1 MNAKDAISY
10 LRHTV
15 QPSLGCTEPAC
26 AALCCGAA
34 SETGIGEIKSL
45 KLVVNPG
52 LYKNAMS
59 VAIPG
64 FDEVGMSYAAAL
76 GALLKRTDKEL
87 QIFEDLTPEIA
98 KAAKKL
104 VADKKITVTVD
115 YDQKGLYAR
124 CEIEGSSGRA
134 AAEIRGSHTNIVRII
149 KDGQIIF
156 EKGIIAAAKGDPFE
170 EELKKSTIED
180 IVSAVEDMKFS
191 DISFLLEG
199 IPPNEATAAYGKDH
213 PGPVG
218 IASTLYD
225 SLGNSLMERMMK
237 KVGTSIEARL
247 GGALCTV
254 MSSAGSGSKGLAVI
268 LPISEAAGDM
278 HASDEKLARALALGH
293 LVNSY
298 INLIIGKLSAFCTCA
313 AGASVGASCGLTY
326 LWGGSAKEIGYAI
339 NNMTGAVAGMICDG
353 GKTGCGLKLTQATS
367 SAYLS
372 ARMAVSGHTLRPT
385 DGICDQTPEAC
396 IAHLASLA
404 NKGMKDADKE
414 ILDIMLNKKLE

>member
-1 MNAKDAISY
+1 MKTSDAITY

-26 AALCCGAA
+26 AALCCAAA
-34 SETGIGEIKSL
+34 SETGIGEVESL

-87 QIFEDLTPEIA
+87 QIFEDLTPDIS
-98 KAAKKL
+98 KAAKEL
-104 VADKKITVTVD
+104 VADRKITVTVD
-115 YDQKGLYAR
+115 YGKKGIYAH
-124 CEIEGSSGRA
+124 CEIEGSLGKAS
-134 AAEIRGSHTNIVRII
+134 AEIQGSHTNIVKVT
-149 KDGQIIF
+149 KDDQILF
-156 EKGIIAAAKGDPFE
+156 EKGKTAAAKGDPFE
-170 EELKKSTIED
+170 EELKKSTIAE

-199 IPPNEATAAYGKDH
+199 IEPNETTAAYGKAN

-268 LPISEAAGDM
+268 LPIAEAAKDM
-278 HASDEKLARALALGH
+278 NATDEKLARALALGH

-326 LWGGSAKEIGYAI
+326 LWGGGAKEVGYAI

-372 ARMAVSGHTLRPT
+372 ARMAVSGHTLRAT
-385 DGICDQTPEAC
+385 DGICDRTPEAC
-396 IAHLASLA
+396 VAHLASLA
-404 NKGMKDADKE
+404 NQGMKEADRE
-414 ILDIMLNKKLE
+414 ILNIMLNKKLG